1 MVTPEKPAVEE
12 VKVEEIAAPAEP
24 EAVVAPPPKRERKK
38 AKAEEPPAPAEGEE
52 EEIPE
57 WQRKL
62 LALRQEVGGEGE
74 EG

>member
-1 MVTPEKPAVEE
+1 MV
-12 VKVEEIAAPAEP
+12 APAEP
-24 EAVVAPPPKRERKK
+24 EAVVATPPKRERKR
-38 AKAEEPPAPAEGEE
+38 AKAEEPPPAAEGEE

-62 LALRQEVGGEGE
+62 LALKKEVGEEGE